1 MSRQPFVIATH
12 PSLLS
17 ALLPSVQN
25 SATRALNAVTT
36 SVHRPAALVRYTLSS
51 MGDSSVQTRGISLN
65 CGRLVNV
72 LQAAFEGNDSLFHRI
87 FASLLHFNFTSL
99 LKIEF
104 NVTVNGDMS
113 LAMQLPSYIQSAN
126 AKLSPQGTPQ
136 LTEVGAASRTV
147 LLRI

>member
-1 MSRQPFVIATH
+1 MGGVGVRMRCTRRECVECTIA
-12 PSLLS
+12 
-17 ALLPSVQN
+17 
-25 SATRALNAVTT
+25 ATCRACSCTDQ
-36 SVHRPAALVRYTLSS
+36 REE
-51 MGDSSVQTRGISLN
+51 TR
-65 CGRLVNV
+65 
-72 LQAAFEGNDSLFHRI
+72 LFHRV

-136 LTEVGAASRTV
+136 LTEVGAASRAV
-147 LLRI
+147 LLRIDTAAKGGGDEASGGVGVSS